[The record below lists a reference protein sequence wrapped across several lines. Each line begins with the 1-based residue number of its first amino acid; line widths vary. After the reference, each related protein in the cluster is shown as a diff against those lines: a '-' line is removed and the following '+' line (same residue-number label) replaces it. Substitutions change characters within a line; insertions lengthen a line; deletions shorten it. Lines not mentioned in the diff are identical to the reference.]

1 MDTVIGSSAVV
12 WIDAQRAIVATS
24 TGGAE
29 AVVSEI
35 SAPGDDGEDSTY
47 LARVVDAIGDRERV
61 VIMGPDDSRLA
72 LEREYVAIDHRP
84 ERLIDV
90 EPAGPLDRDDV
101 VARLNQLRS

>member
-1 MDTVIGSSAVV
+1 MDTVVGSSAVV

-29 AVVSEI
+29 PVVSEI
-35 SAPGDDGEDSTY
+35 VAPDGEDSTY
-47 LARVVDAIGDRERV
+47 LARVVDAIGDRERI

-90 EPAGPLDRDDV
+90 EPAGRLDRDDV
-101 VARLNQLRS
+101 IARLNQLRS